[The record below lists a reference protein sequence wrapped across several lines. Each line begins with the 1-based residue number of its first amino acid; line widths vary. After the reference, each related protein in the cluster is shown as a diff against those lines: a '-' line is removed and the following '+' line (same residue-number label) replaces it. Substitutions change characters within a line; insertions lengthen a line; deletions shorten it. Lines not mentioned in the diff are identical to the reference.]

1 MSIVINVL
9 NTPVVWPTQ
18 GDINYSNGTTQFVQ
32 LVSTALNPIK
42 GLYNTTTGQVG
53 NLAFSDL
60 GQLTLN
66 GVPVISGVSSFN
78 GRTGDITLLSS
89 DVVTALGYT
98 PADAAGV
105 VTSVGVSGGTTGLI
119 TTGGPITSSGT
130 ITLGGVLGIG
140 SGGTGT
146 TTANGA
152 LNNLLPAQA
161 GNASKWL
168 FTNGTT
174 TSWVDPLPV
183 QSGNT
188 GKILGTDG
196 TSTSWIPNVG
206 AQGGPNNPIIFE
218 NDIHVTAN
226 YTMTTGKNGVSAG
239 PIIVDP
245 GFAVTVPSGSVWTI
259 A

>member
-1 MSIVINVL
+1 MSIVINIL

-32 LVSTALNPIK
+32 LVSTALDPIK

-53 NLAFSDL
+53 ILAFDNL

-78 GRTGDITLLSS
+78 GRTGNITLLSS
-89 DVVTALGYT
+89 DVITALGYT
-98 PADAAGV
+98 PANAAGV

-130 ITLGGVLGIG
+130 ITLGGVLSIG

-152 LNNLLPAQA
+152 LNNLLPTQA
-161 GNASKWL
+161 
-168 FTNGTT
+168 
-174 TSWVDPLPV
+174 
-183 QSGNT
+183 GNT
-188 GKILGTDG
+188 GKILGTNG
-196 TSTSWIPNVG
+196 TNSSWIPNVG
-206 AQGGPNNPIIFE
+206 AQGGTNNPIIFE
-218 NDIHVTAN
+218 NDIHATAN
-226 YTMTTGKNGVSAG
+226 YTMTTGKNGVTAG
-239 PIIVDP
+239 PFIIDA
-245 GFAVTVPSGSVWTI
+245 GITITVPTGSVWVI
-259 A
+259 V